1 VTENYSGMTVN
12 ERLFAAGL
20 TEAFDAAVACQNRTR
35 IVQILNGVG
44 LDRDDVEKIVEVTM
58 SVPLENDG
66 QT

>member
-1 VTENYSGMTVN
+1 VIENYSGMTVN

-20 TEAFDAAVACQNRTR
+20 IEAFDAAIACQNRTK
-35 IVQILNGVG
+35 IVQILDGVG
-44 LDRDDVEKIVEVTM
+44 LTRDDVEKIVELTM

>member
-12 ERLFAAGL
+12 ERLYAAGL
-20 TEAFDAAVACQNRTR
+20 IEAFDAATACQNRTK
-35 IVQILNGVG
+35 IVQILYGVG
-44 LDRDDVEKIVEVTM
+44 LTRDDVEKIADLTT